1 MVKRTIFTL
10 LFLAVMGWVS
20 AQSLQF
26 EWNGHVYSEGE
37 TIECT
42 NDEYGYGEFIQHLQL
57 RNLTSGDLNVIVE
70 KEVLEDLEGTINFF
84 CWGACFGPDVYVS
97 PNPVPVAAN
106 SVTEEGALSFHVLFS
121 DPDLYGKVEMKYS
134 AYDESNPSERVTINV
149 VFNKSGVGVQET
161 ATVRFGQA
169 YPNPASSVVSF
180 DYNLSAGDK
189 ASVSVYNLLGQ
200 EVKSQSVN
208 SLQNRLS
215 ISVSDLNDGI
225 YFCNLFVNGCAVK
238 TEKFVVKK

>member
-1 MVKRTIFTL
+1 MIKRSIFTL
-10 LFLAVMGWVS
+10 MFLAVMGWVS

-26 EWNGHVYSEGE
+26 EWTGRVYEEGE
-37 TIECT
+37 SIECT
-42 NDEYGYGEFIQHLQL
+42 NDDYGYGEFIQHLQL

-70 KEVLEDLEGTINFF
+70 KEVIENLEGAINFF
-84 CWGACFGPDVYVS
+84 CWGSCFGPDTYVS
-97 PNPVPVAAN
+97 PNPVTIEAN
-106 SVTEEGALSFHVLFS
+106 TVTEENALSFHVLF
-121 DPDLYGKVEMKYS
+121 DEGIYGKVWMKYS
-134 AYDESNPSERVTINV
+134 AYDESNPTERVTINV
-149 VFNKSGVGVQET
+149 VFKKSNVGVNEST
-161 ATVRFGQA
+161 AVRFGQA
-169 YPNPASSVVSF
+169 YPNPASSVVNF
-180 DYNLSAGDK
+180 DYNLKAGDL

-200 EVKSQSVN
+200 EVLTQSMN